1 MVRPMRRILNLQCGG
16 IVARPKLAVIFGV
29 LATTIAVLAALSWFQ
44 RIQIDEARSA
54 QVILN
59 QIAVLTRE
67 INNLT
72 WTALQKQNL
81 TPEAEIEMRAA
92 RQALPKAVLAAHLH
106 AYQTSSLEKVWP
118 VLDNYIMS
126 AGRQWILMQ
135 IGNFDEAK
143 QVDFQEVSPQFDMM
157 QHQVQIAIEGEDNW
171 AQAVA
176 LRARNELLS
185 AGTLAGT
192 ALLILF
198 LPPPR
203 QGQ

>member
-1 MVRPMRRILNLQCGG
+1 MRRTLNLRCGSL
-16 IVARPKLAVIFGV
+16 VARPKLALVFGV
-29 LATTIAVLAALSWFQ
+29 LATAIAALAALSWFQ

-106 AYQTSSLEKVWP
+106 AYHTSPLETVWP

-126 AGRQWILMQ
+126 ADRQWILM
-135 IGNFDEAK
+135 
-143 QVDFQEVSPQFDMM
+143 
-157 QHQVQIAIEGEDNW
+157 
-171 AQAVA
+171 
-176 LRARNELLS
+176 
-185 AGTLAGT
+185 
-192 ALLILF
+192 
-198 LPPPR
+198 
-203 QGQ
+203 